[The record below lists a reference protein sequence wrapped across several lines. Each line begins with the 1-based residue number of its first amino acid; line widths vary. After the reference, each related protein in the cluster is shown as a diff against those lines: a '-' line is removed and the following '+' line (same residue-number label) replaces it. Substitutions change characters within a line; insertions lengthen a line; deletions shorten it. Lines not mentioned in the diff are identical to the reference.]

1 MQRPRGIVVTACLV
15 AILHAL
21 GFFLI
26 EGQVVDDVEVYYVG
40 ATIVVLCGLV
50 LWWYWKG
57 LNWARWIV
65 LLESFSCVWSLKYL
79 RGATPVEISMIV
91 AEGILAVFFLVYLNT
106 KPVRAW
112 FEGAL

>member
-1 MQRPRGIVVTACLV
+1 MERPRGIIVTTCLV
-15 AILHAL
+15 AILHIL

-26 EGQVVDDVEVYYVG
+26 ESQVLDDVEMYYAG
-40 ATIVVLCGLV
+40 AIIVVLGGIV

-65 LLESFSCVWSLKYL
+65 LLESFVCIWNLKYL
-79 RGATPVEISMIV
+79 RGATPVEILMIIT
-91 AEGILAVFFLVYLNT
+91 EGILALFFLVYLNT